1 MSLAELELLALDP
14 ADPSNY
20 DPIPDDEDDF
30 EDEDDWEDEDE
41 DEDEDFEDDEDEE
54 SY

>member
-30 EDEDDWEDEDE
+30 LNTLL
-41 DEDEDFEDDEDEE
+41 FNIFVRF
-54 SY
+54 SF